1 MSLLFP
7 KHLKIRIMN
16 KLTTWKWDLWTIFDL
31 RIVSVLICGENANT
45 ESLMT
50 FQPFQDSK
58 SFSELN
64 SSSNTSFEWES
75 VL

>member
-1 MSLLFP
+1 MSFNVIAFS
-7 KHLKIRIMN
+7 KAFEN
-16 KLTTWKWDLWTIFDL
+16 KDYEQVWT

-64 SSSNTSFEWES
+64 SSSNT
-75 VL
+75 